1 PIFAGAAAGRT
12 LLAIFG
18 GSRSLKARML
28 IMAKFLKSPWFYGIG
43 LLVLGAV
50 CIAVSPPGCEQTV
63 KEPKHPD
70 GPKPTIRSVDRLRA
84 KWDSEG
90 EADWPV
96 TELLASMSNFA
107 YQTAAAAKTSYGGLG
122 FDQITP
128 VLKNSQ
134 AAYVVS
140 SEDVA

>member
-1 PIFAGAAAGRT
+1 
-12 LLAIFG
+12 
-18 GSRSLKARML
+18 ML
-28 IMAKFLKSPWFYGIG
+28 IMARFLRSPWFFCLG
-43 LLVLGAV
+43 LLVVGAV
-50 CIAVSPPGCEQTV
+50 YIAVSPPGGEQTG

-70 GPKPTIRSVDRLRA
+70 GPKPTIRSVDRLRG

-107 YQTAAAAKTSYGGLG
+107 YQTPAAAKTSYGGLG

-128 VLKNSQ
+128 VL
-134 AAYVVS
+134 
-140 SEDVA
+140 